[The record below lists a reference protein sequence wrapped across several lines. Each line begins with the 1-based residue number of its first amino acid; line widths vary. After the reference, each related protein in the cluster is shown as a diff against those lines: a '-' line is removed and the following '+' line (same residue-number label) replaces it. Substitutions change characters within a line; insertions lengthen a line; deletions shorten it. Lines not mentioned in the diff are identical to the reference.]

1 MPRPGDP
8 SCVCH
13 ETRAQFHEDCKLLP
27 LLLTLAPFTS
37 GRFVE
42 LGALDGISGSNTY
55 ALEKCLNWRGLLI
68 EANPESFSKLQTSG
82 RSAAKEHSAVCQGHG
97 HVNITKHG
105 GVFAGVPET
114 MAPAYIRQW
123 GKRIPKRQ
131 EVVEVPCRSL
141 TSLMQDNGLSRAEFL
156 SLDVQGAEEVV
167 LRAVNP
173 SVFKLIMVE
182 MDRSDKKKEQR
193 IDVLLHESGFEQT
206 NASFRVPYSA
216 VYIAKSTWSRHALR

>member
-1 MPRPGDP
+1 M
-8 SCVCH
+8 
-13 ETRAQFHEDCKLLP
+13 
-27 LLLTLAPFTS
+27 
-37 GRFVE
+37 
-42 LGALDGISGSNTY
+42 
-55 ALEKCLNWRGLLI
+55 
-68 EANPESFSKLQTSG
+68 
-82 RSAAKEHSAVCQGHG
+82 CQGHG